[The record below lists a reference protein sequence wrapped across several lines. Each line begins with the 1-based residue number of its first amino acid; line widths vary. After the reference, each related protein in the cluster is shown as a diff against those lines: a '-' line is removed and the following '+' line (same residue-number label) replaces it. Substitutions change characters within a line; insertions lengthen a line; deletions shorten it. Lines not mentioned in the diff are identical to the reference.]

1 MSSSRAPAIPLSLT
15 CCWGWKL
22 PEDRTIPVASQ
33 QETCEQMMEEVVMQ
47 CGPRASGVPA
57 LALWV
62 FPRQLCRSAGMFVCE
77 WSKQNFSKGGSL
89 QNTKSKQLG
98 RHGSSGHVKAPLA
111 LGDL

>member
-47 CGPRASGVPA
+47 CGPRASGVRTERQPSPFAPA
-57 LALWV
+57 LGSPACPHAVGLSAPALQICW
-62 FPRQLCRSAGMFVCE
+62 
-77 WSKQNFSKGGSL
+77 
-89 QNTKSKQLG
+89 
-98 RHGSSGHVKAPLA
+98 HVRL
-111 LGDL
+111 